1 MERAPKPAKTVGES
15 IIQGLMEAI
24 AWTQG
29 EPIPVRITT
38 AQCPV
43 VDGKVTDQ
51 TKGATNPELHA

>member
-29 EPIPVRITT
+29 EPIPVRTT
-38 AQCPV
+38 TVQCPV
-43 VDGKVTDQ
+43 VAGELTDQ
-51 TKGATNPELHA
+51 TKDAANPELHA